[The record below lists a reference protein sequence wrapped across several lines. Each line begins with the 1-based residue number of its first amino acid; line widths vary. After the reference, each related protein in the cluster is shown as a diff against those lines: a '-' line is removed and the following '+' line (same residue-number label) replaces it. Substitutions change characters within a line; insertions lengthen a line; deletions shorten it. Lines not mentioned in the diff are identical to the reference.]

1 VSDLA
6 LCRTGPLAG
15 LADAATDLGFD
26 VGVVAERI
34 GAPHEAFRDTDVRL
48 PIPLLLESFACA
60 ADLTGRSDIAL
71 LAARRITLDHIGVLG
86 ESMREQVSLLAAAEM
101 LRKHFN
107 LDSPAIGVTA
117 TVAAGRLEIQLFAR
131 HSTGLNLGHLPPLG
145 AELGVGAL
153 FRLMDELS
161 IPPLQP
167 VSVSF
172 VHDRQAE
179 LDSYRRLF
187 GVDPMFNQET
197 NGFTLELADAA
208 RTRPGSNIESAG
220 RAALLLDQLA
230 TLRGTLPTMRE
241 LLHDTLFASL
251 PHEFLDLG
259 DAANLLGMSRRTL
272 NRRLADEGVT
282 FQQVARD
289 VRKRAAASF
298 LQYSSKTLLEISN
311 LLGFA
316 EQSGFSRWFRHSFG
330 YPPSEHRRWTLS

>member
-1 VSDLA
+1 MIDRA

-15 LADAATDLGFD
+15 LADAASDIGFD
-26 VGVVAERI
+26 IGVVAERL
-34 GAPHEAFRDTDVRL
+34 GAPQEAFRNPDIRL
-48 PIPLLLESFACA
+48 PVPLMLASFDLA
-60 ADLTGRSDIAL
+60 AEATGHSDIAL
-71 LAARRITLDHIGVLG
+71 LAARRITLDHIGVVG
-86 ESMREQVSLLAAAEM
+86 EGMREQVSLLAAAEM

-107 LDSPAIGVTA
+107 LDSPAIGVTC
-117 TVAAGRLEIQLFAR
+117 TVSAGRLEIQLFAR

-153 FRLMDELS
+153 FRLMEDLA
-161 IPPLQP
+161 PAALQP

-172 VHDRQAE
+172 VHARQTE
-179 LDSYRRLF
+179 LDAYRRLF
-187 GVDPMFNQET
+187 GVEPMFNQET
-197 NGFTLELADAA
+197 NGFVLKLTDAT
-208 RTRPGSNIESAG
+208 RTRPGSNFASAG

-230 TLRGTLPTMRE
+230 ASRQTMPTMRE
-241 LLHDTLFASL
+241 LVHDTLFSSL

-282 FQQVARD
+282 FQQVAQD

-298 LQYSSKTLLEISN
+298 LEYSSKNLLEISN

-330 YPPSEHRRWTLS
+330 YTPSEHRRWARD